1 MRYEDI
7 LVKWNDEKGATFEDL
22 LALLESYQVIYAY
35 NSGKIENDNIT
46 YHDTREIFDKDGVV
60 SYTGDLRTLYE
71 MQNSKDAWKFLLEAL
86 QQRLPLDEKL
96 LKRFQKLL
104 TKNTY
109 DEHRWKTGERPGEY
123 KKKDYVTGEK
133 EVGTLPE
140 WVHEE
145 VSELLEELEDVED
158 NKALIAAAYFHAK
171 FENIHAFA
179 DGNGRVG
186 RLCMNYILL
195 VHNHPPITIFD
206 EDKKEYYKALEAWD
220 DRQSLSELIDFLKK
234 QAEKTWSQVFDKGR
248 CEEKGKWLKDF
259 LGENN
264 EG

>member
-1 MRYEDI
+1 MRYEDV
-7 LVKWNDEKGATFEDL
+7 LVKWNDVKGNTQEDL
-22 LALLESYQVIYAY
+22 LAVLESYKVIYAY

-71 MQNSKDAWKFLLEAL
+71 MQNSKDAWKYLLEAL
-86 QQRLPLDEKL
+86 QQRLPLDEEL
-96 LKRFQKLL
+96 LKRIQKLL

-109 DEHRWKTGERPGEY
+109 YEHRWKTGERPGEY
-123 KKKDYVTGEK
+123 KKKDYVTGKK

-145 VSELLEELEDVED
+145 VSELLEELQDVED
-158 NKALIAAAYFHAK
+158 RMTLTSAAYFHAK

-179 DGNGRVG
+179 DGNGRAG

-195 VHNHPPITIFD
+195 IHNHPPITIFE

-220 DRQSLSELIDFLKK
+220 DRQSLNELIEFLKK
-234 QAEKTWSQVFDKGR
+234 QAEKTWSPVFDK
-248 CEEKGKWLKDF
+248 EHFKEKSKSLKDYI
-259 LGENN
+259 
-264 EG
+264 

>member
-1 MRYEDI
+1 MKYEDI
-7 LVKWNDEKGATFEDL
+7 LVKWSDAKGDTFEDL
-22 LALLESYQVIYAY
+22 LVLLESYQIIYAY

-71 MQNSKDAWKFLLEAL
+71 MQNSKDAWKYLLEAL
-86 QQRLPLDEKL
+86 KQSLPLDEEL

-145 VSELLEELEDVED
+145 VSELLEELEAVED
-158 NKALIAAAYFHAK
+158 DKALTAAAYFHAK

-195 VHNHPPITIFD
+195 IHNHPPITIFD
-206 EDKKEYYKALEAWD
+206 EDKREYYKALEAWD
-220 DRQSLSELIDFLKK
+220 DRQSLKELIDFLKN
-234 QAEKTWSQVFDKGR
+234 QAEKTWSTVFDKGH
-248 CEEKGKWLKDF
+248 CMEKSKGLKDF
-259 LGENN
+259 I
-264 EG
+264 

>member
-7 LVKWNDEKGATFEDL
+7 LVKWKDAKGETMDDL
-22 LALLESYQVIYAY
+22 LSLLESYQIIYAY
-35 NSGKIENDNIT
+35 NSGKIENDSIT

-71 MQNSKDAWKFLLEAL
+71 MQNSKDAWKYLLEAL
-86 QQRLPLDEKL
+86 QQKMPLNEEL

-109 DEHRWKTGERPGEY
+109 DERRWITGERPGEY

-145 VSELLEELEDVED
+145 VLELLEELEDVED
-158 NKALIAAAYFHAK
+158 SKALIVAAYFHAK

-195 VHNHPPITIFD
+195 IHNHPPITIFE

-220 DRQSLSELIDFLKK
+220 DRQSLKELTDFLKN
-234 QAEKTWSQVFDKGR
+234 QTEKTWSTVFDRGQR
-248 CEEKGKWLKDF
+248 REKSRGLKDYI
-259 LGENN
+259 
-264 EG
+264 